1 MSGKVIIYRH
11 TQSEKKQVFVKV
23 QEEQKVSPNLKLL
36 LQYYKPHKKLLFL
49 DTLFAVI
56 GAGIAVLIPMI
67 IRYITDEVVNWEANS
82 ALTAIAVIVLGLI
95 AMTLVEMYCN
105 YFIAYY
111 GHIMGAKM
119 EYTMR
124 NELFSH
130 YQKLSFSFYDKQ
142 RIGQLMS
149 RVTNDLFDISELLH
163 HAPEEIIVS
172 TIKLLGT
179 LAVLCAINWRLAL
192 IAFAP
197 VPFMIWFAIKYN
209 KRMKKAFVNN
219 RAKIAEINSTMEDSL
234 SGIRVVKSFAN
245 EDVEIDK
252 FLGDN
257 ARFVTS
263 KERSYHYMGVYHSV
277 LGLLATI
284 ITIAVAG
291 GGAALMVAGYLK
303 MTDLLV
309 FLIYIRNFIE
319 PIRKLAMLTEQFQNG
334 ISGFERFR
342 QMMDIEPDIMDS
354 DNAQQL
360 TDVKGDIA
368 FKKVSF
374 YYDESG
380 YVIRDLSLDIPAGQ
394 FIAVVGASGVGK
406 TTLCGL
412 IPRFYDVSEGSIT
425 IDGKDIR
432 NFTLK
437 SLRDHI
443 GIVQQDVYLF
453 TDTVMENIR
462 YGKPSATDEEII
474 EAAKRANA
482 HDFIQALPDGYD
494 TEVGQR
500 GARFSGGQKQRISIA
515 RVFLKNPPILI
526 FDEATSALD
535 NESEKVIRESLEEL
549 AKNRTTLVIAHRL
562 STTHN
567 AERILLLT
575 ADGIAEEGTH
585 RELMSLNGQYASLY
599 SVSAL

>member
-11 TQSEKKQVFVKV
+11 TQSEKKQVFDKV